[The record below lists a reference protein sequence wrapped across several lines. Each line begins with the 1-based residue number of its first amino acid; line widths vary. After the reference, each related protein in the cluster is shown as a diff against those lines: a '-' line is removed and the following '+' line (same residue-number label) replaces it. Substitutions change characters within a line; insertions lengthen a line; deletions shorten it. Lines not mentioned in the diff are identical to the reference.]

1 MPKRSE
7 VDLTSVFKELLER
20 NPQAR
25 AFDLMRRGR
34 AIPFPLMVRLL
45 LHGVFVEPF
54 LFAVRYFPGTI
65 GMGLRQV
72 WARLRLGSC
81 GKNVLV
87 DFATTIDGAEN
98 VFLDDYVWV
107 DHHCQ
112 LNARVGHI
120 RVGKR
125 VHIAPYTII
134 SGAAGVTIEDY
145 VGIASFVQIY
155 SHSERPKNGL
165 RISGPMIP
173 EEQKGMQSGPIVLK
187 KDSFVGAG
195 AVILPGVTLHEGA
208 VVGANSLV
216 TKDVDAWTIA
226 VGVPARAVGRRT
238 PVSVPD
244 L

>member
-1 MPKRSE
+1 MSKRSE
-7 VDLTSVFKELLER
+7 VDLSPVFKELLQR

-34 AIPFPLMVRLL
+34 TIPFPLLIRLL
-45 LHGVFVEPF
+45 LHGVFVDPV
-54 LFAVRYFPGTI
+54 LFFIRYLPGTI
-65 GMGLRQV
+65 GLGLRKV
-72 WARLRLGSC
+72 WARLCLAHC
-81 GKNVLV
+81 GRNVLV
-87 DFATTIDGAEN
+87 DFGTTIDGAEN
-98 VFLDDYVWV
+98 VSLDDYVWV

-125 VHIAPYTII
+125 VHIAPYTVI

-173 EEQKGMQSGPIVLK
+173 EEYKGMQSGPVVLK

-195 AVILPGVTLHEGA
+195 AVILPGVTIGEGA

-216 TKDVDAWTIA
+216 TKNVEPWTIA
-226 VGVPARAVGRRT
+226 VGVPARSVGRRA
-238 PVSVPD
+238 PVTVPD

>member
-1 MPKRSE
+1 MSRRNE
-7 VDLTSVFKELLER
+7 VDLTPVFKEYLER
-20 NPQAR
+20 SSQAQ
-25 AFDLMRRGR
+25 AFDRMRRGR
-34 AIPFPLMVRLL
+34 SIPLRLMIPLLFR
-45 LHGVFVEPF
+45 GVFIEPLLF
-54 LFAVRYFPGTI
+54 LVRYLPGTI
-65 GMGLRQV
+65 GMGLRQI
-72 WARLRLGSC
+72 WARLSLAHC
-81 GKNVLV
+81 GRNVLV

-98 VFLDDYVWV
+98 VSLSDYVWV

-120 RVGKR
+120 HVGRR

-155 SHSERPKNGL
+155 SHSEAPRNGL

-173 EEQKGMQSGPIVLK
+173 EEYKGMKSAPVVLR
-187 KDSFVGAG
+187 KDSFIGAG
-195 AVILPGVTLHEGA
+195 AVILPGVTIGEGA

-216 TKDVDAWTIA
+216 TKDVEPWTVAI
-226 VGVPARAVGRRT
+226 GIPARAVGRRA
-238 PVSVPD
+238 PVTVPD